1 MAVAGSA
8 VSSIYLELD
17 PGSGELVV
25 GATMLRQAA
34 AVCAEPA
41 EAWHAL
47 TEYGR
52 CYLRLYG
59 TNMMQLCALHAA
71 WLSARGASA

>member
-8 VSSIYLELD
+8 VPSIYLELE
-17 PGSGELVV
+17 PGNGELVV

-59 TNMMQLCALHAA
+59 TNMMQLCDLHAA
-71 WLSARGASA
+71 WLQTRGGGA